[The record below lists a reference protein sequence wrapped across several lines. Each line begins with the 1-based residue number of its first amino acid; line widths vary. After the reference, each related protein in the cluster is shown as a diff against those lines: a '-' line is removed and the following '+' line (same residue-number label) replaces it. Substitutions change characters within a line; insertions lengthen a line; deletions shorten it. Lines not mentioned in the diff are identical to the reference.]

1 MLFTWFLSF
10 WVEFRYEKMTVY
22 ILDVR
27 YYFLGVVEGE
37 DVNCTVGTLLLKKHF
52 FSPWIKSFA
61 IAPSMDLTDTFSRKS
76 SCPFPLEDSMLVLG
90 AFDLLLFLISFAI
103 VAKPP
108 RTQYTHNVM
117 QQCFLSLQV
126 ASRRDR
132 NSKYLGIAHMLIQAV
147 HPCYLQYGDLYWFQ
161 FPEENKN
168 TKCGV
173 GKWITHGKNHVLVS
187 KSHGNNGVPILTEES
202 VHRSVKGK
210 QRVYWSHHDSAN
222 NNFR

>member
-1 MLFTWFLSF
+1 
-10 WVEFRYEKMTVY
+10 MTVY

-132 NSKYLGIAHMLIQAV
+132 NNVGNMDRTSPSSLSGSSAFRVKGPWDPITTPAEDCDVETFLSGSSDEEDCPVTELLPMDQPEETMPVDEEEPVALSEMAS
-147 HPCYLQYGDLYWFQ
+147 GTSESDLY
-161 FPEENKN
+161 P
-168 TKCGV
+168 
-173 GKWITHGKNHVLVS
+173 
-187 KSHGNNGVPILTEES
+187 P
-202 VHRSVKGK
+202 K
-210 QRVYWSHHDSAN
+210 QHSSQYELSQ
-222 NNFR
+222 